1 MKIPKKWFVLWFTGL
16 PCSGKT
22 TLADAIYEKLKEMGY
37 INIQRLDGDEIRT
50 HLCSDL
56 WFSREDRS
64 KNLERVGYVAK
75 LLSDN
80 WVGVIASF
88 VSPYQ
93 ADRDKIR
100 SMVTNYIEVF
110 VDTPLEI
117 CEARDVKWMYVKARA
132 GIIKDFTGVD
142 DPYER
147 PGDSEII
154 VSTENSIEEECKKLV
169 KYLTEESIAPDN
181 NL

>member
-1 MKIPKKWFVLWFTGL
+1 MKVPKKWFVLWFTGL

-22 TLADAIYEKLKEMGY
+22 TLADAVAEELKKMWY

-56 WFSREDRS
+56 WFSREDRT

-88 VSPYQ
+88 VSPYRS
-93 ADRDKIR
+93 DRDKIR
-100 SMVTNYIEVF
+100 AMVTNYIEVF

-117 CEARDVKWMYVKARA
+117 CEERDVKGMYAKARA

-147 PGDSEII
+147 PENTEVQIYTIEKNISQNCSEII
-154 VSTENSIEEECKKLV
+154 NKLLKV
-169 KYLTEESIAPDN
+169 L
-181 NL
+181 